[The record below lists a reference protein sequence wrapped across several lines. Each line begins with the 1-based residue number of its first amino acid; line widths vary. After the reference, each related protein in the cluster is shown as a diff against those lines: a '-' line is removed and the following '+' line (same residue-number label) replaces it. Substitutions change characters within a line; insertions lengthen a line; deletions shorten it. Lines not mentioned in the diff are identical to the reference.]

1 MQADLKELEIY
12 AYVNTFLTLMLIAS
26 KVTPKVMPVSAVSL
40 SVSVRLYFLSCWPSV
55 WSYKLWLLLQPILL
69 IAVSVIQSK
78 YGTPDHYHCRWL

>member
-12 AYVNTFLTLMLIAS
+12 AYVNTFATLMLIAS
-26 KVTPKVMPVSAVSL
+26 KVTPKVMSVSAVSL
-40 SVSVRLYFLSCWPSV
+40 SVSVPLYFLLCWPSE
-55 WSYKLWLLLQPILL
+55 WSYRLWLLLRPIFL